1 MTFPMAPV
9 TSPDFCADGW
19 RLYNEYLDRRQ
30 EDDPEDTLVAWQEWL
45 EHAKACPVCEAE

>member
-19 RLYNEYLDRRQ
+19 RLYNEYLDRKA
-30 EDDPEDTLVAWQEWL
+30 DGDPQAVTEAWQEWL